1 MTLASKRTCKSQEM
15 VVMQVEMATATV
27 SLQQEMGVVSSYQ
40 ERRRQPWGPR
50 RRTESK
56 DVELH
61 RESWVEN
68 ARALSRE

>member
-15 VVMQVEMATATV
+15 VVMQVEMATATL
-27 SLQQEMGVVSSYQ
+27 SLQQEMGVASSYQ
-40 ERRRQPWGPR
+40 ERRGQPWGPR
-50 RRTESK
+50 GWTESK